1 MEPKPGSHRLQ
12 DRPKSRYSLISW
24 PSTSHG
30 GTTGVL
36 ITRISVQNFKGL
48 ENLTIDFSR
57 LNLFVGENGTGKSS
71 VVHAL
76 GILKRSLGTNGI
88 NTDMPYL
95 NLGPLQ
101 EIVPASKTALI
112 EVEGELAVDLKP
124 IDAPITKFK
133 VKVEFDYE
141 GLSNYSTSISFLE
154 EITNTYTRNGIMKV
168 EPTQLKVSEFTFN
181 LRPTSVIGR
190 GFESSG
196 VHAVPSGPDQYR
208 LMQLMRDTSQ
218 SLERLSNVI
227 SEALN
232 RTHVVPPVRGL
243 TEPSFPLLPSITQE
257 LNPRW
262 GLAQMGAAVASNLSY
277 LDPKIMEKIQSWMKE
292 TVNVDV
298 SGRLIQGPQ
307 IKVLNPDR
315 GTSLVN
321 EGFGS
326 NQLIFI
332 FEEIAKSEDDS
343 FVAVEEPEI
352 HLHPK
357 AQFKLGQLMSKLAKE
372 NRQILLITH
381 SEHIVSGVL
390 TSVKQRVLKPEDV
403 SIWFFQ
409 KEGEK
414 ISATKAEVD
423 EQGKTGEGLTT
434 FIKAS
439 VDELKEYIGL
449 PG

>member
-1 MEPKPGSHRLQ
+1 MEPKSGSHRLQ
-12 DRPKSRYSLISW
+12 DRPKSRYFLISW
-24 PSTSHG
+24 PSISHG

-48 ENLTIDFSR
+48 ENLTVDFSK

-71 VVHAL
+71 IVHAL
-76 GILKRSLGTNGI
+76 GILKRSLGTSGI
-88 NTDMPYL
+88 NTDLPYL

-101 EIVPASKTALI
+101 EIVPAGKTALI
-112 EVEGELAVDLKP
+112 EVEGKLAVDLNPLVAPATEFNLKVA
-124 IDAPITKFK
+124 ID
-133 VKVEFDYE
+133 VQ
-141 GLSNYSTSISFLE
+141 GLSDYSTKISFPT
-154 EITNTYTRNGIMKV
+154 EITNTYTRYGFSKV
-168 EPTQLKVSEFTFN
+168 EPTQLEFSGVTYN
-181 LRPTSVIGR
+181 LNPTSEIGG
-190 GFESSG
+190 GFAVG
-196 VHAVPSGPDQYR
+196 GYAVPSGPDQYR
-208 LMQLMRDTSQ
+208 LLQLGRDIAKSLMQLST
-218 SLERLSNVI
+218 VI
-227 SEALN
+227 SQALS
-232 RTHVVPPVRGL
+232 RTYVVPPLRGL
-243 TEPSFPLLPSITQE
+243 TEPASTLLPSVTQE
-257 LNPRW
+257 LNPRE
-262 GLAQMGAAVASNLSY
+262 GLPQMGAALVSNLT
-277 LDPKIMEKIQSWMKE
+277 LLEPKIMDKIRSWMKE

-298 SGRLIQGPQ
+298 DLRIIQGPQ

-332 FEEIAKSEDDS
+332 FEEIARSEDDS

-390 TSVKQRVLKPEDV
+390 TSVRQGVLKPEDV
-403 SIWFFQ
+403 SIWFFR

-423 EQGKTGEGLTT
+423 EQGKTSEGLTT

-439 VDELKEYIGL
+439 VDELKEYIGVSS
-449 PG
+449 

>member
-12 DRPKSRYSLISW
+12 DRPKSRYFLISW
-24 PSTSHG
+24 PSISHG

-48 ENLTIDFSR
+48 EDLTIDFSK

-71 VVHAL
+71 VIHAL
-76 GILKRSLGTNGI
+76 GVLKRSLDKAGI
-88 NTDMPYL
+88 NTDLPYL
-95 NLGPLQ
+95 NLGPLH
-101 EIVPASKTALI
+101 EIVPAGKTALI
-112 EVEGELAVDLKP
+112 EMEGGLAVDLKP
-124 IDAPITKFK
+124 LDVPIIKFK
-133 VKVEFDYE
+133 VKVEFDYQ
-141 GLSNYSTSISFLE
+141 GLSNYSTSISFLK
-154 EITNTYTRNGIMKV
+154 EITNTYIRYGAMKV
-168 EPTQLKVSEFTFN
+168 EPTQLELSGLTFN
-181 LRPTSVIGR
+181 LLPIAAIGR
-190 GFESSG
+190 GFALG
-196 VHAVPSGPDQYR
+196 GYAMPSGPDQPR
-208 LMQLMRDTSQ
+208 LMQLGSDISQ
-218 SLERLSNVI
+218 SMERLSNVI
-227 SEALN
+227 SQALS
-232 RTHVVPPVRGL
+232 RTYVVPPLRGL

-262 GLAQMGAAVASNLSY
+262 GLPQMGAALASNLS
-277 LDPKIMEKIQSWMKE
+277 LLEPKVMEKIRSWMKE
-292 TVNVDV
+292 TVDVDV
-298 SGRLIQGPQ
+298 NWRLIQGPQ

-409 KEGEK
+409 KEREK

-423 EQGKTGEGLTT
+423 EQGKTSEGLTT

-449 PG
+449 PS

>member
-1 MEPKPGSHRLQ
+1 
-12 DRPKSRYSLISW
+12 
-24 PSTSHG
+24 
-30 GTTGVL
+30 L
-36 ITRISVQNFKGL
+36 ITRITVQNFKGL
-48 ENLTIDFSR
+48 KNLTIDFSR

-71 VVHAL
+71 IVHAL
-76 GILKRSLGTNGI
+76 GILKRSLDTNVI
-88 NTDMPYL
+88 NTDLPYL
-95 NLGPLQ
+95 NLGSLQ

-133 VKVEFDYE
+133 VKVEFDHQ
-141 GLSNYSTSISFLE
+141 GLSNYSTSISFLK
-154 EITNTYTRNGIMKV
+154 EITNTYTRYGIMKV
-168 EPTQLKVSEFTFN
+168 EPTQLELSGLTFS
-181 LRPTSVIGR
+181 LHPTSVIGR

-196 VHAVPSGPDQYR
+196 VLPVPSGPDQYR
-208 LMQLMRDTSQ
+208 LMQLGHDISQ
-218 SLERLSNVI
+218 SLGRLSNVI
-227 SEALN
+227 SKALS
-232 RTHVVPPVRGL
+232 RSYVVPPVRGL
-243 TEPSFPLLPSITQE
+243 TEPSFSLLPSITQE

-262 GLAQMGAAVASNLSY
+262 GLPQMGAEVASNLSY
-277 LDPKIMEKIQSWMKE
+277 LDSKIMEKIQSWMKE

-390 TSVKQRVLKPEDV
+390 TSVKQGVLKPEDV

-409 KEGEK
+409 KEGEN

-423 EQGKTGEGLTT
+423 EQGKTSEGLTT

-439 VDELKEYIGL
+439 VDELKEYIGVSS
-449 PG
+449 